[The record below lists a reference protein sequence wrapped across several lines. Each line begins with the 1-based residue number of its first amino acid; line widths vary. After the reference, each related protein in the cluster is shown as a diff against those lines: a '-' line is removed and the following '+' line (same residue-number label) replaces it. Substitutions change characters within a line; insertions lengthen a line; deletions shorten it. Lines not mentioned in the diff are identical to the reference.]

1 MFSLNKLVAAS
12 LQVSWEDWMKSETS
26 TKFYLIKCKPND
38 IQYWKPTRKY
48 GRSQCKYGSMV
59 LVSVLWWWWWCLV
72 VRRVWLS
79 CHDAIA
85 SVSTAPV
92 LLAVAASLLLCWTLL
107 LPLQIPYEVIL
118 TFDIQ
123 RQQFQFSSFR
133 GNVRD
138 RFKIQDTGAET
149 RRIKRKLLLWQD

>member
-1 MFSLNKLVAAS
+1 MFPLNKLVAAS

-59 LVSVLWWWWWCLV
+59 LVSVLWWWCLV

-79 CHDAIA
+79 CHDA
-85 SVSTAPV
+85 SVSTTPV
-92 LLAVAASLLLCWTLL
+92 LLAVATALLDSSPSFTNSRKG
-107 LPLQIPYEVIL
+107 
-118 TFDIQ
+118 DIDPWYATATISVFIFQKQCQ
-123 RQQFQFSSFR
+123 RH
-133 GNVRD
+133 
-138 RFKIQDTGAET
+138 I
-149 RRIKRKLLLWQD
+149 